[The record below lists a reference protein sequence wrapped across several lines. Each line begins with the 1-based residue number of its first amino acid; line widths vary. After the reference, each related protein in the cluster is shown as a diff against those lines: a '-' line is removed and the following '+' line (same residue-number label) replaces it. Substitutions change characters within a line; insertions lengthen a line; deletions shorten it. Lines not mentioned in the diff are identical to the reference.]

1 MSIRY
6 GLKVG
11 LDDVLSNKEARVKR
25 QGEWLKRHSL
35 PLLSFTVNMPGP
47 QKMTECTER
56 IFEQG
61 VHAIQAICLEKG
73 WSMAGRQLLRQV
85 TGPEALFAVQAP
97 NAMALKRAMIEI
109 ENNHRLGRLMDLD
122 VIDVDGKI
130 ISRKGQ
136 GMTRRKCLICEQDAV
151 ICARSRK
158 HDLQT
163 LVSHKES
170 MVCYDECCS

>member
-6 GLKVG
+6 GLNVG

-25 QGEWLKRHSL
+25 QGEWSKHHSL

-47 QKMTECTER
+47 RKMTECTER

-61 VHAIQAICLEKG
+61 VRGIQAVCHERG
-73 WSMAGRQLLRQV
+73 WVIAGRQLLRQT
-85 TGPEALFAVQAP
+85 TGPEAIFAVRAP
-97 NAMALKRAMIEI
+97 NAKALKRAMIEV
-109 ENNHRLGRLMDLD
+109 EKNHHLGRLMDLD

-136 GMTRRKCLICEQDAV
+136 GMARRKCLICEQDAA

-163 LVSHKES
+163 LVSHIES
-170 MVCYDECCS
+170 MVCYDECCP